1 MATGLPHHPASPEK
15 FLPKKLALSNSF
27 HLLCISKYF
36 YMDHQSPADQSLE
49 TLQDIKRMM
58 ERSSRF
64 ISLSGLSGVSAGIC
78 ALIGAWIAHNFIT
91 EYYRRNGFISRFLHT
106 HDEANDLKWK
116 LIELAAAVLVAAL
129 ATSALMTWRKARKSS
144 LPIWDPTSRRL
155 AINMLIPLAAGGFF
169 VLGLMYRS
177 DWDYVA
183 PSCLVFYGL
192 ALVNASKYTLTDIR
206 YLGLLEIA
214 LGCICMYYP
223 HDGLYFWAAGFGVL
237 HIVYGLI
244 MWWKYEKS

>member
-1 MATGLPHHPASPEK
+1 MSSQTS
-15 FLPKKLALSNSF
+15 
-27 HLLCISKYF
+27 
-36 YMDHQSPADQSLE
+36 ADQSLE

-78 ALIGAWIAHNFIT
+78 ALIGAWIAHGWIA
-91 EYYRRNGFISRFLHT
+91 EYSGGNFISRLIHRQDRT
-106 HDEANDLKWK
+106 NDLKWK
-116 LIELAAAVLVAAL
+116 LIELAIIVLIAAL
-129 ATSALMTWRKARKSS
+129 ATSTLMTWRKARRSR

-155 AINMLIPLAAGGFF
+155 AINMMIPLAAGGFF
-169 VLGLMYRS
+169 VLGLLYRS
-177 DWDYVA
+177 DWEYVA

-223 HDGLYFWAAGFGVL
+223 HDGLYFWAAGFGAL

>member
-1 MATGLPHHPASPEK
+1 
-15 FLPKKLALSNSF
+15 
-27 HLLCISKYF
+27 
-36 YMDHQSPADQSLE
+36 MDHQSVDQRSPADQSLE
-49 TLQDIKRMM
+49 TLQDIRRMM

-78 ALIGAWIAHNFIT
+78 ALIGAWIAHGWIA
-91 EYYRRNGFISRFLHT
+91 EYYSGGNFISRFIHN
-106 HDEANDLKWK
+106 HERANDLKWK
-116 LIELAAAVLVAAL
+116 LIELAAAVLIAAL
-129 ATSALMTWRKARKSS
+129 TTATLMTWRKARKSK
-144 LPIWDPTSRRL
+144 LPIWDHTSRRL
-155 AINMLIPLAAGGFF
+155 AINMLIPLITGGCF
-169 VLGLMYRS
+169 VIGLISRS

-183 PSCLVFYGL
+183 PSCLIFYGL

-206 YLGLLEIA
+206 YLGLLEIV
-214 LGCICMYYP
+214 LGCVSMYYP

>member
-1 MATGLPHHPASPEK
+1 
-15 FLPKKLALSNSF
+15 
-27 HLLCISKYF
+27 
-36 YMDHQSPADQSLE
+36 MDHHSPADQSLE

-78 ALIGAWIAHNFIT
+78 ALIGAWIAHGWIVNNHSDGL
-91 EYYRRNGFISRFLHT
+91 E
-106 HDEANDLKWK
+106 LKWK
-116 LIELAAAVLVAAL
+116 LLALAVVVLIAAL
-129 ATSALMTWRKARKSS
+129 TSATLMTWRKARKNK
-144 LPIWDPTSRRL
+144 LPVWDHASRRL

-169 VLGLMYRS
+169 VIGLLYRS
-177 DWDYVA
+177 DWEYVA
-183 PSCLVFYGL
+183 PACLVFYGL

-206 YLGLLEIA
+206 YLGLLEIV

-223 HDGLYFWAAGFGVL
+223 HDGLYFWAVGFGVL

-244 MWWKYEKS
+244 MWWKYEKT

>member
-1 MATGLPHHPASPEK
+1 MDHQS
-15 FLPKKLALSNSF
+15 
-27 HLLCISKYF
+27 I
-36 YMDHQSPADQSLE
+36 DHQSPADQSLE
-49 TLQDIKRMM
+49 ALQDIKRMM

-78 ALIGAWIAHNFIT
+78 ALIGAWIAHGWIA
-91 EYYRRNGFISRFLHT
+91 EYYGGNFVSRLMHP
-106 HDEANDLKWK
+106 HERANDLKWK
-116 LIELAAAVLVAAL
+116 LIELAAVVLVAAL
-129 ATSALMTWRKARKSS
+129 TTATLMTWRKARKSR

-155 AINMLIPLAAGGFF
+155 AINMLIPLVTGGCF
-169 VLGLMYRS
+169 VIVLIIRS
-177 DWDYVA
+177 DWEYVA
-183 PSCLVFYGL
+183 PSCLIFYGL

-214 LGCICMYYP
+214 LGCVSMYFP